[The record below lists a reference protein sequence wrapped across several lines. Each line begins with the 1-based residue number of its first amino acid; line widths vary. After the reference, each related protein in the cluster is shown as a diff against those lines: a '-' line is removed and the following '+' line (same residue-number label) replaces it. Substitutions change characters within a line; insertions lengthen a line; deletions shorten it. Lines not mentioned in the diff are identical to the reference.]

1 MRCLA
6 ALALALL
13 APRLQA
19 ECPSASACNTSG
31 SRLLAAGQ
39 VEQAVEDFL
48 GQAGWA
54 EDADDAAAQALA
66 FNNLALAELKR
77 AQPLLA
83 RAWVRQALRVKPG
96 DKAALF
102 NQGQVD
108 KALAARQA
116 PAGFTGTW
124 RGYAGAGEWN
134 TLEVQDRGGGRL
146 RFMVFALRMGANWR
160 EYGPAAVGNV
170 DGEVTLQSGK
180 GLFKGEDCA
189 LALAFSGDEATV
201 EQDGGCGFG
210 MGVDAS
216 GTYLRTDDAPPRLE
230 Q

>member
-1 MRCLA
+1 MRWVATLV
-6 ALALALL
+6 LALL
-13 APRLQA
+13 APSLQA
-19 ECPSASACNTSG
+19 ECGSASACNTSG
-31 SRLLAAGQ
+31 SRRLAAGQ
-39 VEQAVEDFL
+39 VERAVEDFL
-48 GQAGWA
+48 SQAGWA
-54 EDADDAAAQALA
+54 EDTDDAAAQALA

-77 AQPLLA
+77 AQPLQA

-108 KALAARQA
+108 EALAARPA

-124 RGYAGAGEWN
+124 RSYAGAGEWN
-134 TLEVQDRGGGRL
+134 TLEVQDQGGRL

-180 GLFKGEDCA
+180 ARFRGEDCA
-189 LALAFSGDEATV
+189 LALAFSADEASV
-201 EQDGGCGFG
+201 EQEGDCGFG
-210 MGVDAS
+210 VGVDSS
-216 GTYLRTDDAPPRLE
+216 GTYLRTDDARPRLE

>member
-1 MRCLA
+1 MRLPA
-6 ALALALL
+6 VVALALL
-13 APRLQA
+13 SAPLQA
-19 ECPSASACNTSG
+19 ECPSAPACNASG

-39 VEQAVEDFL
+39 VEKAVEDFQ

-54 EDADDAAAQALA
+54 EDSEDPAAQALA

-77 AQPLLA
+77 SQPLLA

-124 RGYAGAGEWN
+124 RSYAGAGEWN
-134 TLEVQDRGGGRL
+134 TLEVQDQGDGRL

-201 EQDGGCGFG
+201 EQEGGCGFG

-216 GTYLRTDDAPPRLE
+216 GPYLRTDDAPPRLE

>member
-1 MRCLA
+1 MRLLA

-39 VEQAVEDFL
+39 VEKAVDDFL
-48 GQAGWA
+48 SQAGWA
-54 EDADDAAAQALA
+54 EDTDDTGAQALA
-66 FNNLALAELKR
+66 YNNLALAELKR
-77 AQPLLA
+77 ARPLQA
-83 RAWVRQALRVKPG
+83 RAWLRQALRVKPG

-108 KALAARQA
+108 RALAARPA
-116 PAGFTGTW
+116 PADFTGTW
-124 RGYAGAGEWN
+124 RSYAGAGEWN
-134 TLEVQDRGGGRL
+134 TLEVQDQGGRL

-170 DGEVTLQSGK
+170 DGQVTLQSGQAR
-180 GLFKGEDCA
+180 FEGEDCA
-189 LALAFSGDEATV
+189 LALAFSGDEARV
-201 EQDGGCGFG
+201 EQEGDCGFG
-210 MGVDAS
+210 VGVDSS
-216 GTYLRTDDAPPRLE
+216 GTYLRTDDARPRLV

>member
-1 MRCLA
+1 MPEHLGLQHVGLPAPGGGPGRAGRGGSSWARPA
-6 ALALALL
+6 A
-13 APRLQA
+13 
-19 ECPSASACNTSG
+19 
-31 SRLLAAGQ
+31 
-39 VEQAVEDFL
+39 
-48 GQAGWA
+48 A

-77 AQPLLA
+77 SQPLLA

-102 NQGQVD
+102 DQGQVD
-108 KALAARQA
+108 RALAARA
-116 PAGFTGTW
+116 GCRPATTGTW

-160 EYGPAAVGNV
+160 KYGPAAVGNV

-189 LALAFSGDEATV
+189 LALA
-201 EQDGGCGFG
+201 
-210 MGVDAS
+210 
-216 GTYLRTDDAPPRLE
+216 
-230 Q
+230 